1 MTKKLIK
8 KSRNNTHN
16 LNHDTLVTI
25 GRVIK
30 ARGLRGEIKVEPLS
44 NVLDRFKFLHEIIL
58 ELKNGENINFNIE
71 YSRISGV
78 NIILKLNGIDDRDAA
93 EKLRSAY
100 INVTLDN
107 VAPLDDNSYYIFD
120 LEGMGVFDSSNNKIG
135 FVTRIEQYPAN
146 DVIVVEK
153 ATEEIIIPA
162 IKEFIVGID
171 LKSKKLTVN
180 LPEGLPRYPK
190 EGKKNE

>member
-8 KSRNNTHN
+8 TSRNDTHN
-16 LNHDTLVTI
+16 LNYDTLVTI

-30 ARGLRGEIKVEPLS
+30 AHGLRGEIRVGPLS
-44 NVLDRFKFLHEIIL
+44 NIVGRFKFLHEVIL
-58 ELKNGENINFNIE
+58 ELKSGENIDFNVE

-78 NIILKLNGIDDRDAA
+78 KVILKLKGIDNRDAA
-93 EKLRSAY
+93 EKLSGAY
-100 INVTLDN
+100 LNVTLDN

-120 LEGMGVFDSSNNKIG
+120 LVGMGVFDSGNNKIG
-135 FVTRIEQYPAN
+135 CVKSVEQYPSN

-153 ATEEIIIPA
+153 ETEEVIIPA
-162 IKEFIVGID
+162 IKKFIVGVD

-180 LPEGLPRYPK
+180 LPDGIPRYPK
-190 EGKKNE
+190 DGKKNE

>member
-1 MTKKLIK
+1 MIK
-8 KSRNNTHN
+8 TSRNDTHN
-16 LNHDTLVTI
+16 LNYDTLVTI

-30 ARGLRGEIKVEPLS
+30 ARGLHGEIRVEPLS
-44 NVLDRFKFLHEIIL
+44 NIVGRFKFLHEVIL
-58 ELKNGENINFNIE
+58 ELKSGENIDFSVE

-78 NIILKLNGIDDRDAA
+78 KVILKLKGIDNRDAA
-93 EKLRSAY
+93 EKLSGAY

-135 FVTRIEQYPAN
+135 SVKRIEQYPAN

-153 ATEEIIIPA
+153 ETEEVIIPA
-162 IKEFIVGID
+162 IKEFIVGVD

>member
-30 ARGLRGEIKVEPLS
+30 ARGLRGEIKVKPLS
-44 NVLDRFKFLHEIIL
+44 NVLDRFKFLHEITL

-107 VAPLDDNSYYIFD
+107 VAPLDNNSYYIFD
-120 LEGMGVFDSSNNKIG
+120 LVGMGVFDSGNNKIG
-135 FVTRIEQYPAN
+135 SVSRIEQYPAN

-153 ATEEIIIPA
+153 ETEEIIIPA

>member
-16 LNHDTLVTI
+16 LNHNTLVTI

-44 NVLDRFKFLHEIIL
+44 NVLDRFKFLHEITL

-107 VAPLDDNSYYIFD
+107 VAPLDNNSYYIFD
-120 LEGMGVFDSSNNKIG
+120 LVGMGVFDSGNNKIG
-135 FVTRIEQYPAN
+135 SVTRIEQYPAN

-153 ATEEIIIPA
+153 ETEEIIIPA

>member
-8 KSRNNTHN
+8 TSRNNTHN
-16 LNHDTLVTI
+16 LNHNTLVTI

-44 NVLDRFKFLHEIIL
+44 NVLDRFKFLHEITL

-107 VAPLDDNSYYIFD
+107 VAPLDNKSYYIFD
-120 LEGMGVFDSSNNKIG
+120 LVGMGVFDSGNNKIG
-135 FVTRIEQYPAN
+135 SVTRIEQYPAN

-153 ATEEIIIPA
+153 ETEEIIIPA